1 MESKHGRNLE
11 NKALNDLGWKWVI
24 GLFVATAIS
33 ALPVTASAR
42 DPGINQ
48 PGEAG
53 NRRRVVR

>member
-24 GLFVATAIS
+24 GLFVATTIT
-33 ALPVTASAR
+33 ALPVTRAR
-42 DPGINQ
+42 DRGINQ